1 MAFNRWMDKYI
12 VHIYNEILIIKN
24 DKIVPFASTWIDLEI
39 IVLREVRQ
47 TKMNIVLYD
56 IIYMWNLKQQKKIQ
70 MNPFIKQ
77 K

>member
-1 MAFNRWMDKYI
+1 MDKYI

-56 IIYMWNLKQQKKIQ
+56 IIYM
-70 MNPFIKQ
+70 
-77 K
+77 